1 MWGSAARARRPEPS
15 SGAGVPGSICAGW
28 RVYASRGPVRP
39 SEAGRVGSA
48 LSDLVCW
55 AAPWYRYRRRLRRR
69 HRRPAH
75 LATIAAIDGMLSNE
89 ECALLY
95 ELACAAQGGCIVE
108 IGTFH
113 GKGTIAL
120 GLGARDGARVPVY
133 SVDPFLPY
141 TGPLGRHRI
150 GPGDKTAL
158 LRNLL
163 LADVTEQV
171 WLIHTHSA
179 EAAAGGPGPA
189 RLLVAG
195 GDHSYDGVAGDPG
208 CSGRFVVPGRPGALH
223 DSLDERFGVVRLI
236 RELLTSAEYERVR
249 TAGKIT
255 VLRKRGAPHCT

>member
-1 MWGSAARARRPEPS
+1 M
-15 SGAGVPGSICAGW
+15 
-28 RVYASRGPVRP
+28 
-39 SEAGRVGSA
+39 GSA
-48 LSDLVCW
+48 LSDLLRW

-69 HRRPAH
+69 RRRPAR

-95 ELACAAQGGCIVE
+95 ELARAAQGGCIVE

-120 GLGARDGARVPVY
+120 GLGARDGAQVPVY

-163 LADVTEQV
+163 LAEVTEQV

-179 EAAAGGPGPA
+179 EAAAGWRDPIA
-189 RLLVAG
+189 LLVVD
-195 GDHSYDGVAGDPG
+195 GDHSYDGVAGDLR
-208 CSGRFVVPGRPGALH
+208 CWGRFVVPGGLAALD
-223 DSLDERFGVVRLI
+223 DSLDERFGVARLI
-236 RELLTSAEYERVR
+236 RELLAAAEYERVR